1 MPKKSKKDVKES
13 GAIAAAV
20 SRHAA
25 GQFSNSG
32 LSVPRG
38 FSSDSSSSSV
48 QSPEMKPV
56 ATPSSNGNPTS
67 PILDAITSASF
78 GTNITAPSVANEW
91 MASRGTP
98 GMAGSPGNPIS
109 LMGESPPTQPSSYED
124 PRSMPYG
131 WASPRPYMNSQRPSP
146 SPPSSV
152 GRRPLSYHM
161 DAQYQSSDPHAK
173 PASAAVRRSSLHSH
187 YAQSRGSPNPPLPHE
202 PQPHFYGV
210 PDLGFDI
217 LPQGLKAGD
226 RGFHFAFDKIPSAGL
241 DRTPGKDNVVVA
253 GYEGGLEVFSVG
265 KRGLEPLVGLN
276 GLRGGVHHAAI
287 LPWTSYG
294 DNRDV
299 FPLVAVV
306 VHGPVLQPP
315 APDASPETTDE
326 ATSDERHQP
335 TAKGGSAT
343 VEFYQ
348 TSVEVYSLRS
358 SRWVATLLEAPKV
371 PVSTPITSATF
382 RPPPPSGAFQIKAD
396 GGTIVVSSGVTG
408 ECWVYRQ
415 TFAGPQEGGI
425 AFKCAGKLWT
435 ALQQPV
441 KGDTQQEAERN
452 RVSTLRP
459 NARSPIISLRGRWI
473 AYCPAAP
480 SSHIS
485 LRAAVTVPLHGKA
498 PGVAT
503 VTPPPLPSV
512 SSEIDL
518 PISDSLVNKIMRDAT
533 QEFIQGAKWVG
544 QQGWQAFNSYWNGP
558 TNSRVAARS
567 PPLGS
572 QPWVSGGYG
581 NRQEASQFPP
591 THGAMTPVVSK
602 EPGIVSIVDAGTLGL
617 STALHPIASFS
628 PPFGCSFLSFN
639 PSGLALFTASS
650 KGDVQ
655 TVWDLMRIQYAKS
668 SPLQASAVVAV
679 QNGSRVRQVA
689 QFSRLTVARI
699 VDVSWTK
706 PHGERA
712 AMITERG
719 TVHLLDMPS
728 SAFTWPP
735 PRRRVPPQDPAVSPS
750 EAKHPAVSMA
760 SSAFTT
766 ALGVARPL
774 MARPR
779 RSSSNVPQLTSSSI
793 VDHASHGGKAIV
805 ATISHSLGKT
815 GSAINQLRHTGENR
829 ASLPLTILPPAGA
842 CAAWIAG
849 RRNHQLHVLG
859 DGLVRAFPN
868 RTRKKPSASDRSR
881 TPWLTRYR
889 DYKVPGLPEDTIAD
903 AVKRFLDLD
912 GYLNLTERTM
922 DTNNNTMILDTRRR
936 APQHDASA
944 ESAIPQAEI
953 ESSAPY
959 QPFHTDRRV
968 ALYNYSELKGTHES
982 TEDRLSAFLAN
993 AILEETPA
1001 APSSSRKKHRHPRA
1015 KTGKTRATS
1024 DGGWVFGQV
1033 LDTVRLETGHLQVSD
1048 GESFN
1053 TSSNGTRALPPSA
1066 IERVLQHVGENDE
1079 QIVIT
1084 TRRRRGGGNRAAD
1097 DDDDGFFEDDCEV
1110 LDFADQR
1117 V

>member
-1 MPKKSKKDVKES
+1 
-13 GAIAAAV
+13 
-20 SRHAA
+20 
-25 GQFSNSG
+25 
-32 LSVPRG
+32 
-38 FSSDSSSSSV
+38 
-48 QSPEMKPV
+48 
-56 ATPSSNGNPTS
+56 
-67 PILDAITSASF
+67 
-78 GTNITAPSVANEW
+78 
-91 MASRGTP
+91 
-98 GMAGSPGNPIS
+98 
-109 LMGESPPTQPSSYED
+109 
-124 PRSMPYG
+124 MPYG
-131 WASPRPYMNSQRPSP
+131 WASPRPYMNNQRPSP

-152 GRRPLSYHM
+152 SKRPLSYHM
-161 DAQYQSSDPHAK
+161 DGQYHPSDAHAK
-173 PASAAVRRSSLHSH
+173 PATPAVRRSSLHSH
-187 YAQSRGSPNPPLPHE
+187 YARSRGSPNPPLPHE
-202 PQPHFYGV
+202 PQAHFYGV

-217 LPQGLKAGD
+217 QPQHGLKAGD
-226 RGFHFAFDKIPSAGL
+226 RGYHFAFDKVPSAGL
-241 DRTPGKDNVVVA
+241 DRTHGKDNVIVA

-265 KRGLEPLVGLN
+265 KRGLEPLASLN
-276 GLRGGVHHAAI
+276 GLRGGVHQAAI
-287 LPWTSYG
+287 LPWTSHCG
-294 DNRDV
+294 HRDV

-306 VHGPVLQPP
+306 VHGPVLRSPP
-315 APDASPETTDE
+315 ADASPEATDE
-326 ATSDERHQP
+326 VISDDRQGQA
-335 TAKGGSAT
+335 TAKGGSMP

-358 SRWVATLLEAPKV
+358 NRRVATLLEAPEV
-371 PVSTPITSATF
+371 PVTTPITSPIF
-382 RPPPPSGAFQIKAD
+382 RAPPPSGAFQIKAD

-415 TFAGPQEGGI
+415 IPAGTQEGGI
-425 AFKCAGKLWT
+425 TFKCAGKLWT
-435 ALQQPV
+435 ALQQPF

-452 RVSTLRP
+452 RVSTQRP
-459 NARSPIISLRGRWI
+459 NARSPIVSLRGRWI

-480 SSHIS
+480 SSQIS

-512 SSEIDL
+512 SSEVDL

-544 QQGWQAFNSYWNGP
+544 QQGWQAFNNYWKGP
-558 TNSRVAARS
+558 ANSRGAARS

-591 THGAMTPVVSK
+591 THGAMTPAVSK
-602 EPGIVSIVDAGTLGL
+602 EPGIVSIVDAGTLGH
-617 STALHPIASFS
+617 STALHPIATFS
-628 PPFGCSFLSFN
+628 PPFGCSFLSFS
-639 PSGLALFTASS
+639 PTGLALFTASS

-679 QNGSRVRQVA
+679 HNGSRVRQVA

-699 VDVSWTK
+699 VDVSWAK

-719 TVHLLDMPS
+719 TVHLLDLPS

-750 EAKHPAVSMA
+750 ETKHPAVSMA

-774 MARPR
+774 MTRPR

-805 ATISHSLGKT
+805 ASISHSLGKT

-829 ASLPLTILPPAGA
+829 ASLPLTNLPPAGA
-842 CAAWIAG
+842 CAAWVAG
-849 RRNHQLHVLG
+849 RKNHQLYILG
-859 DGLVRAFPN
+859 DGLVRAFQN
-868 RTRKKPSASDRSR
+868 RTRKTASTSDRNR
-881 TPWLTRYR
+881 TPWLTRHR
-889 DYKVPGLPEDTIAD
+889 DYKVPGLPEDTIAS
-903 AVKRFLDLD
+903 AVKRFIDPDEYLDLTD
-912 GYLNLTERTM
+912 RTM
-922 DTNNNTMILDTRRR
+922 DTNNTTMVLDTRRR
-936 APQHDASA
+936 LPPHDASA

-968 ALYNYSELKGTHES
+968 ALYSYCEPTGVQES
-982 TEDRLSAFLAN
+982 AEVQLSAFLAN
-993 AILEETPA
+993 AALEETPA
-1001 APSSSRKKHRHPRA
+1001 APSSSRMKHRQPRGRTGEPRA
-1015 KTGKTRATS
+1015 AS
-1024 DGGWVFGQV
+1024 GGAWVFGQV
-1033 LDTVRLETGHLQVSD
+1033 LNTVRLETGHLQVSD
-1048 GESFN
+1048 GEWFN
-1053 TSSNGTRALPPSA
+1053 TSSNESRALPPSA
-1066 IERVLQHVGENDE
+1066 IERVLQHVGENDD

-1084 TRRRRGGGNRAAD
+1084 TRRRRGGGGRAAD